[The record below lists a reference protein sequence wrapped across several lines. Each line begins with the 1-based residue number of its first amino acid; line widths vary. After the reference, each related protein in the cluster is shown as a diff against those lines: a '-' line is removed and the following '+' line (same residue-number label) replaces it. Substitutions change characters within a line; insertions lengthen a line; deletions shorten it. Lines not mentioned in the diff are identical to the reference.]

1 MRQAIRRVLETEGF
15 MTAAFDSAEAFLASD
30 ALSRARCLVLDIRLP
45 GISGLDL
52 HEHLLATEYAVPT
65 VFITA
70 HEDTRVRRLL
80 KNGTYCCLFKPF
92 LGETLIQAVTRAIA
106 R

>member
-15 MTAAFDSAEAFLASD
+15 MTAVFESAEAFLASD
-30 ALSRARCLVLDIRLP
+30 ALSRAQCLVMDIRLP

-52 HEHLLATEYAVPT
+52 HEHLLATKSAVPT

-70 HEDTRVRRLL
+70 HEDARVRRLL
-80 KNGTYCCLFKPF
+80 KKGTYRCLFKPF
-92 LGETLIQAVTRAIA
+92 LGETLIQAVTRVIA
-106 R
+106 K